1 MRYSW
6 EGLQCFRA
14 VVAEGSLS
22 AAATRIGLSP
32 ATLTRRIER
41 LEHELGLQ
49 LLKRDARGTKP
60 TADGAQI
67 LNAVNLGGDHLDEV
81 ARLAQFLRGD
91 EAQDAV
97 RISSTEP
104 VIADVLAPALG
115 ALLRQAP
122 NAKVTLESSL
132 FQVSL
137 NKGDAD
143 IAIRMVRPQAESL
156 IAKKLSPIRMQFFVS
171 PALQT
176 RPPDNLIN
184 SDVPLLWYDDA
195 FGDIAEN
202 TWLAESGLVERVSF
216 RASSVRALLQATKA
230 GIGAAPLPTFLA
242 KREGLIAIPTPNLPD
257 RVPWMVFHR
266 DSRNVARHRTIRKWI
281 VESCCT
287 SFGDG

>member
-1 MRYSW
+1 MHYSW
-6 EGLQCFRA
+6 EGLQCFRC
-14 VVAEGSLS
+14 VFAEGSLS
-22 AAATRIGLSP
+22 AAASKMGLSS

-49 LLKRDARGTKP
+49 LLKRDARGAKP
-60 TADGAQI
+60 TTDGTQI
-67 LNAVNLGGDHLDEV
+67 LKAVNLGGDHLDEV
-81 ARLAQFLRGD
+81 ARLARLLRRY
-91 EAQDAV
+91 EVQDAV

-122 NAKVTLESSL
+122 SVKVTMESSL
-132 FQVSL
+132 LQVSL

-156 IAKKLSPIRMQFFVS
+156 ITKKLPAIRMQFFVS
-171 PALQT
+171 PELLAG
-176 RPPDNLIN
+176 PPDNVM
-184 SDVPLLWYDDA
+184 SFDGPLLWYDDA
-195 FGDIAEN
+195 FGSIAEN
-202 TWLAESGLVERVSF
+202 AWLAESGLTERVSF

-242 KREGLIAIPTPNLPD
+242 KREGLTPIPIPSLPD

-266 DSRNVARHRTIRKWI
+266 DNLKVARHKTVRKWI
-281 VESCCT
+281 VESCKA
-287 SFGDG
+287 SFDYD